1 MNRRI
6 GRQRG
11 FLGLIVILIALLIV
25 AWLSMDALK
34 QYGVMSGTAVA
45 AEGRAGRGTR
55 ARTRCRRAPS
65 RAGASTT
72 ATPAPM
78 NALDKARGLEG
89 AVREQA
95 AETSRGASTKAP
107 SRAGARR
114 RRA

>member
-34 QYGVMSGTAVA
+34 EYGVMSGTGPSPKSAPA
-45 AEGRAGRGTR
+45 AER
-55 ARTRCRRAPS
+55 ARGSGVGSSES
-65 RAGASTT
+65 REVPT
-72 ATPAPM
+72 ATPAPV

-95 AETSRGASTKAP
+95 ADQSQRIDEATK
-107 SRAGARR
+107 
-114 RRA
+114 

>member
-34 QYGVMSGTAVA
+34 EYGVMSGVGPTPKA
-45 AEGRAGRGTR
+45 ARREPARGPGIAGTD
-55 ARTRCRRAPS
+55 S
-65 RAGASTT
+65 REVTT
-72 ATPAPM
+72 ATPAPV

-95 AETSRGASTKAP
+95 ADQSRRIDEATK
-107 SRAGARR
+107 
-114 RRA
+114 